1 MSDGFVWA
9 SYLLTY
15 GLIAGYIVS
24 MVGRSKK
31 VRRERR

>member
-15 GLIAGYIVS
+15 GLIAGYVVMI
-24 MVGRSKK
+24 SKRAK
-31 VRRERR
+31 RLRREH